1 MWFAPFYPRP
11 ERIIRRDRATIVIF
25 DDGTKRVVRLQDGD
39 TDDMYVAICIAIA
52 KKFCGSGTNIKRLV
66 DKVEYL
72 GDSKANKPEIP
83 KPKRQKQHQYAGR
96 AADYTEKAK
105 RQRQPFP
112 FFLFVL
118 HVGHKNRQPDRKSGG
133 GEYVKERIDHI
144 GGIEIAHA
152 VLADDPV
159 KRDLEQ
165 HAANLRTR
173 RGQGEQQYAV
183 KVTLSFFHADLR
195 SK

>member
-72 GDSKANKPEIP
+72 GDSKANKSEIP
-83 KPKRQKQHQYAGR
+83 KPKRPKHHQSGLSDE
-96 AADYTEKAK
+96 AAARLEE
-105 RQRQPFP
+105 
-112 FFLFVL
+112 LFYEL
-118 HVGHKNRQPDRKSGG
+118 FDEMQ
-133 GEYVKERIDHI
+133 ERS
-144 GGIEIAHA
+144 
-152 VLADDPV
+152 
-159 KRDLEQ
+159 Q
-165 HAANLRTR
+165 
-173 RGQGEQQYAV
+173 
-183 KVTLSFFHADLR
+183 
-195 SK
+195 

>member
-72 GDSKANKPEIP
+72 EDSKVKAPKIP
-83 KPKRQKQHQYAGR
+83 KPKRPKHHQSGLSAE
-96 AADYTEKAK
+96 AAARLEE
-105 RQRQPFP
+105 
-112 FFLFVL
+112 LFYDL
-118 HVGHKNRQPDRKSGG
+118 FDEMQ
-133 GEYVKERIDHI
+133 ERS
-144 GGIEIAHA
+144 
-152 VLADDPV
+152 
-159 KRDLEQ
+159 Q
-165 HAANLRTR
+165 
-173 RGQGEQQYAV
+173 
-183 KVTLSFFHADLR
+183 
-195 SK
+195 

>member
-52 KKFCGSGTNIKRLV
+52 KKFCGSGANIKRLV

-83 KPKRQKQHQYAGR
+83 KPMPKRQKQHQYGLSAE
-96 AADYTEKAK
+96 AAARLEE
-105 RQRQPFP
+105 
-112 FFLFVL
+112 LFYEL
-118 HVGHKNRQPDRKSGG
+118 FDEMQ
-133 GEYVKERIDHI
+133 ERS
-144 GGIEIAHA
+144 
-152 VLADDPV
+152 
-159 KRDLEQ
+159 Q
-165 HAANLRTR
+165 
-173 RGQGEQQYAV
+173 
-183 KVTLSFFHADLR
+183 
-195 SK
+195 